1 MYEALCKL
9 FGLCQKKESDDS
21 AALLSLGTLAT
32 KKKEFGIVQFFFRVD
47 VCVQSIALE
56 SHVGML

>member
-21 AALLSLGTLAT
+21 ASLLSLETLAT
-32 KKKEFGIVQFFFRVD
+32 KKKVGIVQFFFRVD

>member
-9 FGLCQKKESDDS
+9 FGQCQKKESDDS
-21 AALLSLGTLAT
+21 ASLLSLETLT
-32 KKKEFGIVQFFFRVD
+32 MMKKSRNCLILFRVD